1 MAIETPSYETIK
13 KDGKFSIRKYSATIQ
28 ASVVLPADD
37 INQVSNTAFGL
48 LAGYIFGDNKSKG
61 KIAMTAPVAAEQ
73 VSEQIAMTAPV
84 AAEQVSEQIAMTAPV
99 DATKTSGRSYKV
111 SFTMPSK
118 YSMATLPK
126 PNNDSV
132 KIEKR
137 PSHTMAVLSFAGYT
151 TSDTISDKT
160 ELLQKWAKANGIDI
174 LGQPVVSRYD
184 APWKPGFLRHNEV
197 SFRVKTSQ

>member
-1 MAIETPSYETIK
+1 MAIETPRYETIK
-13 KDGKFSIRKYSATIQ
+13 KDGKFSIRKYSATIR
-28 ASVVLPADD
+28 ASVTISAND
-37 INQVSNTAFGL
+37 INQASSAAFGL
-48 LAGYIFGDNKSKG
+48 LAGYIFGDNKAKG

-84 AAEQVSEQIAMTAPV
+84 DT
-99 DATKTSGRSYKV
+99 TNTSGSSYKV
-111 SFTMPSK
+111 SFTMPSR
-118 YSMATLPK
+118 YSMETLPK
-126 PNNDSV
+126 PNNESV

-160 ELLQKWAKANGIDI
+160 EQLRDWAKANGIDT

-197 SFRVKTSQ
+197 SFRAKTSQ

>member
-1 MAIETPSYETIK
+1 MAIETPRYETIR
-13 KDGKFSIRKYSATIQ
+13 KDGKFSIRKYSATIR
-28 ASVVLPADD
+28 ASVIIPAND
-37 INQVSNTAFGL
+37 INQASSAAFGL
-48 LAGYIFGDNKSKG
+48 LAGYIFGDNKAKG

-84 AAEQVSEQIAMTAPV
+84 ES
-99 DATKTSGRSYKV
+99 TKTTGSSYKV

-126 PNNDSV
+126 PNNESV
-132 KIEKR
+132 KIEKH
-137 PSHTMAVLSFAGYT
+137 PSHTMAVMTFSGYT
-151 TSDTISDKT
+151 TDNNISYKT
-160 ELLQKWAKANGIDI
+160 QQLRDWAKANGIDI

-197 SFRVKTSQ
+197 SFSAKTSQ

>member
-13 KDGKFSIRKYSATIQ
+13 KDGKFSIRKYSATIR
-28 ASVVLPADD
+28 ASVTISAND
-37 INQVSNTAFGL
+37 INQASSAAFGL
-48 LAGYIFGDNKSKG
+48 LAGYIFGDNRAKG

-84 AAEQVSEQIAMTAPV
+84 DT
-99 DATKTSGRSYKV
+99 TKTSGRSYKV

-126 PNNDSV
+126 PNNESV
-132 KIEKR
+132 KIEKH
-137 PSHTMAVLSFAGYT
+137 PSHTMAVLTFSGYT
-151 TSDTISDKT
+151 TDNNISDKT
-160 ELLQKWAKANGIDI
+160 EQLRYWAKANGIDI

-197 SFRVKTSQ
+197 SFSAKTSQ

>member
-48 LAGYIFGDNKSKG
+48 LAGYIFGDNKAKG

-73 VSEQIAMTAPV
+73 VSKQIAMTAPV
-84 AAEQVSEQIAMTAPV
+84 E
-99 DATKTSGRSYKV
+99 ATKTSGRSYKV

-118 YSMATLPK
+118 YSMETLPK

-132 KIEKR
+132 KIEKQ

-160 ELLQKWAKANGIDI
+160 ELLQKWAKANGIAI